1 MPIRR
6 ILVTVDGTQAANEAM
21 ESAFSLGK
29 YLPAHVEVMH
39 VRADPKEVVPL
50 LGEGMSGSMIEDMI
64 DAAEKEAAERSKEA
78 RKAFDA
84 YCNKHNVPLD
94 LVPSKPDH
102 LSSAWL
108 EEVGREDEIVSWRG
122 RLYDLIVMPRP
133 GPDTDVSATMA
144 LNAALFDTGRPVLVV
159 PPGGHDIKIEKIAIA
174 WNGRA
179 EAAQSVAAASPI
191 LRIAKKAVVLT
202 AESYRTPATAAQELA
217 TYLAWQGITA
227 DTKTV
232 DGDSGSIGAQLLKAG
247 HEAGADLMI
256 MGAYTHSRLRELIL
270 GGVTRHMLSE
280 AQIPL
285 LMAR

>member
-6 ILVTVDGTQAANEAM
+6 ILVTVDGSQASNEAM
-21 ESAFSLGK
+21 QSAFSLGK

-64 DAAEKEAAERSKEA
+64 DAAETGASERSKHA
-78 RKAFDA
+78 RAAFDQ
-84 YCNKHNVPLD
+84 YCDEHNVPLD
-94 LVPSKPDH
+94 LTPEKPDH

-108 EEVGREDEIVSWRG
+108 EEVGREDEIVAWRG

-174 WNGRA
+174 WNGQS
-179 EAAQSVAAASPI
+179 EAAQSVAAASPL
-191 LRIAKKAVVLT
+191 LRIATKATVLT
-202 AESYRTPATAAQELA
+202 AESFKTPASAARELA
-217 TYLAWQGITA
+217 TYLAWQGISA

-232 DGDSGSIGAQLLKAG
+232 EADTGSVGAQLLQ
-247 HEAGADLMI
+247 AGADAGADIMI

-270 GGVTRHMLSE
+270 GGVTCHMLSE
-280 AQIPL
+280 AKIPL
-285 LMAR
+285 MMAR

>member
-6 ILVTVDGTQAANEAM
+6 ILVTVDGSKASNEAM
-21 ESAFSLGK
+21 KSAFSLGK

-64 DAAEKEAAERSKEA
+64 DAAESEAETRSQQA
-78 RKAFDA
+78 RAAFDQ
-84 YCNKHNVPLD
+84 YCSEHNVPLD
-94 LVPSKPDH
+94 LTPEKPDH

-108 EEVGREDEIVSWRG
+108 EEVGREDEIVAWRG

-159 PPGGHDIKIEKIAIA
+159 PPGGKDIKIDKIAIA
-174 WNGRA
+174 WNGQA
-179 EAAQSVAAASPI
+179 EAAESVAAASPL
-191 LRIAKKAVVLT
+191 LRIATKAIVLT
-202 AESYRTPATAAQELA
+202 AESSKTPASAAQELA

-227 DTKTV
+227 DTQTIQSE
-232 DGDSGSIGAQLLKAG
+232 SGSVGAQLLKAG
-247 HEAGADLMI
+247 AEAGADIMI

-270 GGVTRHMLSE
+270 GGVTRHMLAE
-280 AQIPL
+280 AEIPL
-285 LMAR
+285 IMAR